1 MIKTN
6 VLAINT
12 ITGKYLRAS
21 DGKIPVKY
29 FLHCSEGFFIKLAKS
44 RPFRRLSGEFIFFSS
59 ACEIIVAIHKIICD
73 LITL

>member
-29 FLHCSEGFFIKLAKS
+29 FLHCSEGFLLNLLKVD
-44 RPFRRLSGEFIFFSS
+44 LSEGCQESLFSS
-59 ACEIIVAIHKIICD
+59 V
-73 LITL
+73 LLVRL